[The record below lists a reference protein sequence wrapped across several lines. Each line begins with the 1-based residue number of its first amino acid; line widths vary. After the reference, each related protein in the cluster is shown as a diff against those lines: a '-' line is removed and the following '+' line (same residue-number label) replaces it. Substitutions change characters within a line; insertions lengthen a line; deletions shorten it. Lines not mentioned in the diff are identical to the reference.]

1 MMVLWL
7 LWLLLLLLEAGGIVK
22 TDLALGSMWRAV
34 STRRTA
40 TLSKPS

>member
-7 LWLLLLLLEAGGIVK
+7 LWLLLLLEAGGIVK